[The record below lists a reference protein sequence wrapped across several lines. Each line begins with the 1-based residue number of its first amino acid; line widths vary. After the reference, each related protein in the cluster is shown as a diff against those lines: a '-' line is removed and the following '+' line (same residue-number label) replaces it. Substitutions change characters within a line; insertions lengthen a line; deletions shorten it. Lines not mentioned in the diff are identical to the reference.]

1 MSPWRDNLG
10 RVQIDGQNRIGA
22 SFRGVPFYV
31 STSERSGGRRGPLH
45 EFPARDLPS
54 FDDQGETQNAF
65 PVEGYVV
72 GEEYL
77 QARDALIAAI
87 RAPGV
92 GELQHPY
99 HGVLQVVCKTW
110 SVRESTADGG
120 RATFTL
126 GFVRAEQLVEPA
138 PSVVP
143 VELARV
149 AADAAES
156 AVGAQLAAS
165 YSVAGLAPSYIESAE
180 RVVEQIGGAISGALA
195 PLLQVAEDLARMR
208 LRISDLIAE
217 SAGYARAPQ
226 AAFDAVVEAI
236 KSTVDLGL
244 DGVDAL
250 LALAGFTA
258 EITDG
263 GQETPSRKIERENVR
278 ALEEMFRGVA
288 VTAAVRTAI
297 EIDYES
303 YDQAVGVQRRILEAF
318 DALTDSADD
327 DLFGRLAELR
337 AAVVRAI
344 PDETARLPR
353 IVSHAINVATPSVVV
368 AYELYGDQAREADL
382 VARNS
387 IENPMFVP
395 GGESL
400 EVLSSD

>member
-1 MSPWRDNLG
+1 MTWREDLG
-10 RVQIDGQNRIGA
+10 RAQIDGQRRIGA

-31 STSERSGGRRGPLH
+31 STSERSGGRRGPVH

-54 FDDQGETQNAF
+54 FDDQGETQNAY

-72 GEEYL
+72 GDDYL
-77 QARDALIAAI
+77 QARDALIAAL

-110 SVRESTADGG
+110 SVRESVRDGG
-120 RATFTL
+120 RATFTI

-143 VELARV
+143 VELARA

-156 AVGAQLAAS
+156 AVGAQLVAT
-165 YSVAGLAPSYIESAE
+165 YSVEGLAPSYIESAE
-180 RVVEQIGGAISGALA
+180 RVVEQIGGAISKALA

-208 LRISDLIAE
+208 LRVSGLIAE

-226 AAFDAVVEAI
+226 AAFEAVVGAI
-236 KSTVDLGL
+236 EDTADLGL

-250 LALAGFTA
+250 LAMAGFSA
-258 EITDG
+258 AITDG
-263 GQETPSRKIERENVR
+263 GQETPLRQLERENVV

-288 VTAAVRTAI
+288 ITAAVRAAI
-297 EIDYES
+297 EITYDS
-303 YDQAVGVQRRILEAF
+303 YDRAVAVQRRILDAI
-318 DALTDSADD
+318 DALSENAQD
-327 DLFGRLAELR
+327 DLFGQLSQLR
-337 AAVVRAI
+337 ADVTRAI

-353 IVSHAINVATPSVVV
+353 IVPHAITISAPSIVVT
-368 AYELYGDQAREADL
+368 YDLYGNQTREGDL

-400 EVLSSD
+400 EVLSGD